1 MTSMKTNKSIWLILL
16 IILSF
21 EKFVQHMFVTY
32 AFYVDL
38 DEIRGKV
45 VIDHNLL
52 MISGFIVGILF
63 LVNIP
68 FLYQGK
74 RFSVILLFFLALF
87 DFIGEFVAQ
96 GTLAIEI
103 MVSFIVATIILL
115 IIIFKRKE
123 LLGNKEPS
131 AASAIQED
139 QV

>member
-1 MTSMKTNKSIWLILL
+1 MKTKKSIWLIIL

-21 EKFVQHMFVTY
+21 EKFIQHMFVTY

-38 DEIRGKV
+38 DQIRGKI

-74 RFSVILLFFLALF
+74 RFSVVLLFFLALF

-115 IIIFKRKE
+115 IVIFKRKE
-123 LLGNKEPS
+123 LLGTTERS
-131 AASAIQED
+131 EASGIQGN
-139 QV
+139 

>member
-21 EKFVQHMFVTY
+21 EKFIQHMFVTY

-38 DEIRGKV
+38 DEIRSKV

-63 LVNIP
+63 LINIP
-68 FLYQGK
+68 FLYRGK
-74 RFSVILLFFLALF
+74 RFSIILLFFLAIF

-115 IIIFKRKE
+115 IILFKRKD
-123 LLGNKEPS
+123 LMGNTEPS
-131 AASAIQED
+131 DS
-139 QV
+139 

>member
-1 MTSMKTNKSIWLILL
+1 MKTNKSIWLILL

-38 DEIRGKV
+38 DKIRGKV

-63 LVNIP
+63 LINIP

-74 RFSVILLFFLALF
+74 RFSIILLFFLALF

-123 LLGNKEPS
+123 LLGNKESS
-131 AASAIQED
+131 AASAIREN